1 MTVPMCWMGLASGQG
16 AVVWG
21 RVGLEG
27 GGGDW
32 GGQGWLQARAG
43 GGGREAMVSHG
54 GLKHHGGVGADGW
67 P

>member
-27 GGGDW
+27 GGGI
-32 GGQGWLQARAG
+32 
-43 GGGREAMVSHG
+43 
-54 GLKHHGGVGADGW
+54 GGVRGGCRPGLVAEVVRQW
-67 P
+67 